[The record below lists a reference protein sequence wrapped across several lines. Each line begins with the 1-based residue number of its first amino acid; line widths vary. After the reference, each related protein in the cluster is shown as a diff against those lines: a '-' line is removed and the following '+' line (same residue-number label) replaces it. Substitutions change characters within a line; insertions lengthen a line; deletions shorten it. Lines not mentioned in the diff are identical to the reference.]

1 LDPDSTRWRRTRSGG
16 AAWGDVVGAYF
27 EEILEPLNEDVT
39 VLATFA
45 NGAPAMTRYA
55 YGEGEASFVG
65 SFLVLANQTL
75 ERAAEANESL
85 LDGLVSWAGVGRPI
99 QVTGAN
105 GRESF
110 TARLHRRKGTNEH
123 ILFLINHDEAPQNI
137 TIELDLEYLD
147 LNGVN
152 RLEMTELTSGRT
164 NVVRNSGAMLS
175 MDVRLPRKQV
185 EVWHLRPR

>member
-1 LDPDSTRWRRTRSGG
+1 RKKEEPISIRTRQGG
-16 AAWGDVVGAYF
+16 GELGAEALHGGDVVGAYF

-55 YGEGEASFVG
+55 YGEGEAIFVG
-65 SFLVLANQTL
+65 SFLGLANQTL

-110 TARLHRRKGTNEH
+110 TARLHRRK
-123 ILFLINHDEAPQNI
+123 
-137 TIELDLEYLD
+137 
-147 LNGVN
+147 
-152 RLEMTELTSGRT
+152 
-164 NVVRNSGAMLS
+164 
-175 MDVRLPRKQV
+175 
-185 EVWHLRPR
+185 